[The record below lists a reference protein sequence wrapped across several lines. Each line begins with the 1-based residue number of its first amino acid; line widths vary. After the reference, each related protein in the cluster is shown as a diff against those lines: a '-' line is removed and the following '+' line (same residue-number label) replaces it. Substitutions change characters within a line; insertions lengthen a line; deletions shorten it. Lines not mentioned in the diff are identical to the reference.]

1 MEATFACKERIGSY
15 CSPTHLSLVSQVEK
29 KERKKKEKLTVIFC
43 VQLLKKNTQPFL
55 HGVITR
61 KLLFRGIFKWIL
73 TSNADVVVFET
84 H

>member
-1 MEATFACKERIGSY
+1 MQGAHRVILLAYALKSGKSSR
-15 CSPTHLSLVSQVEK
+15 K
-29 KERKKKEKLTVIFC
+29 KRKKKKEKLTVIFC